1 MTQGNR
7 STLELDGRQF
17 EVISER
23 TEAGHRIRVVGEMD
37 LAVIDAVEREIR
49 HAEEADSER
58 IVLDLDEL
66 EFLDAAGIRMLL
78 DADARSR
85 GKGRLQITRAASAQV
100 QRILDLTGVGKVLPF
115 AA

>member
-7 STLELDGRQF
+7 GTLALDGQF
-17 EVISER
+17 EVKSEH
-23 TEAGHRIRVVGEMD
+23 TSAGHRIRVVGEMD
-37 LAVIDAVEREIR
+37 LSVIDVVDREIR

-58 IVLDLDEL
+58 IVLDLDQL

-78 DADARSR
+78 DADARSK

-100 QRILDLTGVGKVLPF
+100 QRVLDLTGAGEVLPF

>member
-7 STLELDGRQF
+7 GTLALDGQF
-17 EVISER
+17 EVKSEH
-23 TEAGHRIRVVGEMD
+23 TSAGHRIRVVGEMD
-37 LAVIDAVEREIR
+37 LSVIDVVDREIR
-49 HAEEADSER
+49 QAEEADSER
-58 IVLDLDEL
+58 IVLDLDQL

-78 DADARSR
+78 DADARSK

-100 QRILDLTGVGKVLPF
+100 QRVLDLTGAGEVLPF